1 MTPAGWA
8 ALMAG
13 LLVAVNL
20 AGQAIALWR
29 LRRPL
34 QRSAL
39 LAELPPVTIV
49 RPVRGIEAFS
59 RETAVSGLELDYPRY
74 STIFCVA
81 DGDDPIIPL
90 IEELIAQYGADKVRL
105 IVGDVAV
112 SANPKLNNCVRG
124 WEAATTDWVILAD
137 SNVLMPKDYVQR
149 MMAAWRPETGLVC
162 STPAGSRPQ
171 NFGAEVECAFLNA
184 FQARWQYVGEAL
196 GLGFAQGKSMLWN
209 KPFLDANGGIAALGA
224 EIAEDAA
231 STKLVRAAGKHVH
244 LVGQP
249 FEQPLGSRRIADAV
263 QRQFRWARL
272 RRVTFLPFFMLEIL
286 SAPLLPV
293 LLAAFAGPGLGLPFW
308 LGPLLVLLV
317 WYAGDI
323 VLSAGV
329 GWFLNWRSPFA
340 MLVRDI
346 AFPGVWAYAFVG
358 GEVSWRGN
366 AMKIRTDGTNELNQ
380 ATPALSAAGAK
391 ISTDPAR
398 H

>member
-366 AMKIRTDGTNELNQ
+366 AMKIRTDGANELNQ

>member
-8 ALMAG
+8 AAAAG
-13 LLVAVNL
+13 LVLATNL
-20 AGQAIALWR
+20 ASQAIAIWR

-34 QRSAL
+34 ERSAL

-81 DGDDPIIPL
+81 DAHDPIIPL
-90 IEELIAQYGADKVRL
+90 IEELIGRYGAEKVRL
-105 IVGDVAV
+105 IVGDVPV

-124 WEAATTDWVILAD
+124 WEEATTDWVILAD
-137 SNVLMPKDYVQR
+137 SNVLMPKDYIQR
-149 MMAAWRPETGLVC
+149 MLAAWRPDTGLVC

-171 NFGAEVECAFLNA
+171 SFGAEVECAFLNA

-196 GLGFAQGKSMLWN
+196 GMGFAQGKSMLWN

-249 FEQPLGSRRIADAV
+249 FEQPLGPRRLADAV

-272 RRVTFLPFFMLEIL
+272 RRVTFLPYFMLELISAPML
-286 SAPLLPV
+286 AAVLAAFGAPALGLPVWLAPLL
-293 LLAAFAGPGLGLPFW
+293 ALGL
-308 LGPLLVLLV
+308 

-323 VLSAGV
+323 ALSAST
-329 GWFLNWRSPFA
+329 GWFMNWRTPLA

-366 AMKIRTDGTNELNQ
+366 AMKIATDGDNRLND
-380 ATPALSAAGAK
+380 AVPGLTTAK
-391 ISTDPAR
+391 ISD
-398 H
+398 

>member
-8 ALMAG
+8 ATIAV
-13 LLVAVNL
+13 LLVVMNL
-20 AGQAIALWR
+20 VSQAIALWR

-39 LAELPPVTIV
+39 LDTLPPVTIV

-81 DGDDPIIPL
+81 DAHDPIIPL
-90 IEELIAQYGADKVRL
+90 IEELIGIYGPEKVRL
-105 IVGDVAV
+105 IVGDVPV

-124 WEAATTDWVILAD
+124 WEASATDWVILAD
-137 SNVLMPKDYVQR
+137 SNVLMPRDYIQR
-149 MMAAWRPETGLVC
+149 MLAAWQPTTGLVC
-162 STPAGSRPQ
+162 STPAGSRPLC
-171 NFGAEVECAFLNA
+171 FGAEVECAFLNA

-231 STKLVRAAGKHVH
+231 STKLVRNTGRHVH

-249 FEQPLGSRRIADAV
+249 FEQPLGRRRLRDVV

-272 RRVTFLPFFMLEIL
+272 RRVTFLPFFALEIL
-286 SAPLLPV
+286 STPFLAAV
-293 LLAAFAGPGLGLPFW
+293 LAAFGASALGLPVW
-308 LGPLLVLLV
+308 LAPLLVLIV

-323 VLSAGV
+323 LLSASV

-340 MLVRDI
+340 MLARDI
-346 AFPGVWAYAFVG
+346 AFPGIWAYAFVG

-366 AMKIRTDGTNELNQ
+366 AMKISTDGANKLND
-380 ATPALSAAGAK
+380 AAPTLSAANTK
-391 ISTDPAR
+391 ISD
-398 H
+398 

>member
-137 SNVLMPKDYVQR
+137 SNVLMPKDYIQR

-209 KPFLDANGGIAALGA
+209 KPFLDSNGGIAALGA

-366 AMKIRTDGTNELNQ
+366 AMKIRTDGANELNQ

>member
-8 ALMAG
+8 ALMVG

-137 SNVLMPKDYVQR
+137 SNVLMPKDYIQR

-366 AMKIRTDGTNELNQ
+366 AMKIRTDGANELNQ

>member
-1 MTPAGWA
+1 VTSAHWA
-8 ALMAG
+8 ALFAG
-13 LLVAVNL
+13 LLLATNL
-20 AGQAIALWR
+20 LSQAIAFWR
-29 LRRPL
+29 FRKSFA
-34 QRSAL
+34 RSAL
-39 LAELPPVTIV
+39 LDQLPPVTIV

-59 RETAVSGLELDYPRY
+59 RETAISGLELDYPRY

-81 DGDDPIIPL
+81 DADDPIIPL
-90 IEELIAQYGADKVRL
+90 IEELARVYGADRVRL

-124 WEAATTDWVILAD
+124 WEAAETEWVILAD
-137 SNVLMPKDYVQR
+137 SNVLMPKDYIQR
-149 MMAAWRPETGLVC
+149 MLAAWRADTGLVC

-171 NFGAEVECAFLNA
+171 SFGAEVECAFLNP

-231 STKLVRAAGKHVH
+231 ATKLVRGAGRHVH

-249 FEQPLGSRRIADAV
+249 FEQPLGPRRLADAV

-272 RRVTFLPFFMLEIL
+272 RRVTFLPFFALEIL
-286 SAPLLPV
+286 AAPILPAV
-293 LLAAFAGPGLGLPFW
+293 LAGFAMPALGLPIW
-308 LGPLLVLLV
+308 LGPVLALAI

-323 VLSAGV
+323 ALSLGV
-329 GWFLNWRSPFA
+329 GWFVNWRTPLA
-340 MLVRDI
+340 LLVRDI

-366 AMKIRTDGTNELNQ
+366 AMKIRTDGDSALND
-380 ATPALSAAGAK
+380 ALPVV
-391 ISTDPAR
+391 STQVAR
-398 H
+398 DGG

>member
-8 ALMAG
+8 GLFAA
-13 LLVAVNL
+13 LLVATNL
-20 AGQAIALWR
+20 LSQAIAF
-29 LRRPL
+29 RRFRKSSA
-34 QRSAL
+34 RSAL
-39 LAELPPVTIV
+39 LDALPPVTIV

-59 RETAVSGLELDYPRY
+59 RETAVSGLELDYPDY
-74 STIFCVA
+74 VTIFAVA
-81 DGDDPIIPL
+81 DADDPIIPL
-90 IEELIAQYGADKVRL
+90 IEELIGSYGAERVKL

-124 WEAATTDWVILAD
+124 WEAATTDWVILTD
-137 SNVLMPKDYVQR
+137 SNVLMPKDYIQR
-149 MMAAWRPETGLVC
+149 MLAAWRPESGLVC

-171 NFGAEVECAFLNA
+171 SFGAEVECAFLNP

-231 STKLVRAAGKHVH
+231 ATKLVRRAGKHVH

-249 FEQPLGSRRIADAV
+249 FEQPLGPRRLADAV

-272 RRVTFLPFFMLEIL
+272 RRVTFLPFFALEIL
-286 SAPLLPV
+286 AAPILPAM
-293 LLAAFAGPGLGLPFW
+293 LAGFAAPAFGLPFW
-308 LGPLLVLLV
+308 LGPVLVLAI

-323 VLSAGV
+323 ALSVGV
-329 GWFLNWRSPFA
+329 GWFVNWRTLLA
-340 MLVRDI
+340 LLVRDI

-366 AMKIRTDGTNELNQ
+366 AMKIKTDGVSELND
-380 ATPALSAAGAK
+380 AVPAM
-391 ISTDPAR
+391 TTQVAR
-398 H
+398 DGS

>member
-8 ALMAG
+8 ALAAG

-20 AGQAIALWR
+20 AGQAIAFWR

-34 QRSAL
+34 PRSAL

-59 RETAVSGLELDYPRY
+59 RETAISGLELDYPRY

-81 DGDDPIIPL
+81 DAHDPIIPL
-90 IEELIAQYGADKVRL
+90 IEELIGIYGHDKVRL
-105 IVGDVAV
+105 IVGDVPV

-124 WEAATTDWVILAD
+124 WQEAKTDWVILAD
-137 SNVLMPKDYVQR
+137 SNVLMPKDYIQR
-149 MMAAWRPETGLVC
+149 MLAAWRFDTGLVC

-231 STKLVRAAGKHVH
+231 STKLVRGAGKHVH

-286 SAPLLPV
+286 STPF
-293 LLAAFAGPGLGLPFW
+293 LAAALAALGAPALGLPFW
-308 LGPLLVLLV
+308 AGPLLVLLV
-317 WYAGDI
+317 WYLGDI
-323 VLSAGV
+323 VLSARV
-329 GWFLNWRSPFA
+329 GWFLNWRAPFA

-346 AFPGVWAYAFVG
+346 AFPGVWAYAFIG

-366 AMKIRTDGTNELNQ
+366 AMTIRADGANELNP
-380 ATPALSAAGAK
+380 ATPALSGAGAK

>member
-8 ALMAG
+8 ALFAG
-13 LLVAVNL
+13 LLSATNL
-20 AGQAIALWR
+20 ASQAIALWR
-29 LRRPL
+29 LRRPM

-39 LAELPPVTIV
+39 LDELPPVTIV

-59 RETAVSGLELDYPRY
+59 RETAISGLELDYPRY

-81 DGDDPIIPL
+81 DAHDPIIPL
-90 IEELIAQYGADKVRL
+90 IEELIGIYGTEKVRL

-124 WEAATTDWVILAD
+124 WEEATTDWVILAD
-137 SNVLMPKDYVQR
+137 SNVLMPKDYIQR
-149 MMAAWRPETGLVC
+149 MLAAWQSDTGLVC

-171 NFGAEVECAFLNA
+171 SFGAEVECAFLNA
-184 FQARWQYVGEAL
+184 FQARWQYVSEAL

-209 KPFLDANGGIAALGA
+209 KPFLDANGGIAALGQ

-231 STKLVRAAGKHVH
+231 ATKLVRGAGRHVH

-249 FEQPLGSRRIADAV
+249 FEQPLGPRRLADAV

-286 SAPLLPV
+286 STPFLAAV
-293 LLAAFAGPGLGLPFW
+293 LAAFGASAVGMPFW
-308 LGPLLVLLV
+308 AAPLSVLLL

-329 GWFLNWRSPFA
+329 GWFLNWRAPIA
-340 MLVRDI
+340 MLARDI

-366 AMKIRTDGTNELNQ
+366 AMKIRTDGANELNDT
-380 ATPALSAAGAK
+380 TPTLSAANAK
-391 ISTDPAR
+391 ISD
-398 H
+398 

>member
-8 ALMAG
+8 AVIAV
-13 LLVAVNL
+13 LLVAMNL
-20 AGQAIALWR
+20 VSQAIALWR
-29 LRRPL
+29 LRRPM

-81 DGDDPIIPL
+81 DAHDPIIPL
-90 IEELIAQYGADKVRL
+90 IEELIGTYGAEKARL
-105 IVGDVAV
+105 IVGDVPV

-124 WEAATTDWVILAD
+124 WDAAATDWVILAD
-137 SNVLMPKDYVQR
+137 SNVLMPKDYIQR
-149 MMAAWRPETGLVC
+149 MLAAWRPETGLVC

-171 NFGAEVECAFLNA
+171 SFGAEVECAFLNA

-209 KPFLDANGGIAALGA
+209 KPFLDANGGIATLGA

-231 STKLVRAAGKHVH
+231 STKLVREAGRHVH
-244 LVGQP
+244 LVDQP
-249 FEQPLGSRRIADAV
+249 FEQPLGPRRLADAV

-272 RRVTFLPFFMLEIL
+272 RRVTFLPFFALEIL
-286 SAPLLPV
+286 ATPFLAAV
-293 LLAAFAGPGLGLPFW
+293 LAAFGASALGLLVW
-308 LGPLLVLLV
+308 LAPLLVLLV
-317 WYAGDI
+317 WYVGDI
-323 VLSAGV
+323 VLSASV

-340 MLVRDI
+340 MLARDI
-346 AFPGVWAYAFVG
+346 AFPGIWAYAFVG

-366 AMKIRTDGTNELNQ
+366 AMKIRADGANELNDALPAASAQ
-380 ATPALSAAGAK
+380 AGH
-391 ISTDPAR
+391 DGR
-398 H
+398 

>member
-137 SNVLMPKDYVQR
+137 SNVLMPKDYIQR

-366 AMKIRTDGTNELNQ
+366 AMKIRTDGANELNQ

>member
-8 ALMAG
+8 AAIAV
-13 LLVAVNL
+13 LLVAMNL
-20 AGQAIALWR
+20 VSQAIALWR

-34 QRSAL
+34 QGSAL
-39 LAELPPVTIV
+39 LDTSPPVTIV
-49 RPVRGIEAFS
+49 RPLRGIEAFS

-81 DGDDPIIPL
+81 DAHDPIIPL
-90 IEELIAQYGADKVRL
+90 IEELIGIHGAEKIRL
-105 IVGDVAV
+105 IVGDVPV

-137 SNVLMPKDYVQR
+137 SNVLMPRDYIQR
-149 MMAAWRPETGLVC
+149 MLAAWQPTTGLVC
-162 STPAGSRPQ
+162 STPAGSRPAC
-171 NFGAEVECAFLNA
+171 FGAEVECAFLNA
-184 FQARWQYVGEAL
+184 FHARWQYVGEAL

-231 STKLVRAAGKHVH
+231 STKLVRNTGRQVH

-249 FEQPLGSRRIADAV
+249 FEQPLGRRRLRDAV

-272 RRVTFLPFFMLEIL
+272 RRVTFLPFFALEIL
-286 SAPLLPV
+286 ATPFLAA
-293 LLAAFAGPGLGLPFW
+293 LLAAFGASALGLPVW
-308 LGPLLVLLV
+308 LAPLLALLV

-323 VLSAGV
+323 VLSASV

-340 MLVRDI
+340 MLARDI
-346 AFPGVWAYAFVG
+346 AFPGIWVYAFVG

-366 AMKIRTDGTNELNQ
+366 AMKIRTDGANKLNDAVPAAPAQ
-380 ATPALSAAGAK
+380 AGR
-391 ISTDPAR
+391 DG

>member
-8 ALMAG
+8 GLFAA
-13 LLVAVNL
+13 LLVATNL
-20 AGQAIALWR
+20 LSQAIAFWR
-29 LRRPL
+29 FRKPL
-34 QRSAL
+34 APSAL
-39 LAELPPVTIV
+39 REALPPVTIV

-59 RETAVSGLELDYPRY
+59 RETAISGLELDYPDY
-74 STIFCVA
+74 VTIFAVA
-81 DGDDPIIPL
+81 DADDPIIPL
-90 IEELIAQYGADKVRL
+90 IEELIGIYGAGKVKL

-124 WEAATTDWVILAD
+124 WAEAKTDWVILAD
-137 SNVLMPKDYVQR
+137 SNVLMPRDYIQR
-149 MMAAWRPETGLVC
+149 MLAAWRPDTGLVC

-171 NFGAEVECAFLNA
+171 NFGAEVECAFLNP

-231 STKLVRAAGKHVH
+231 ATKLVRGAGKHVH

-249 FEQPLGSRRIADAV
+249 FEQPLGPRRLADAV

-272 RRVTFLPFFMLEIL
+272 RRVTFLPFFALEIL
-286 SAPLLPV
+286 AAPILPAA
-293 LLAAFAGPGLGLPFW
+293 LAALAAPAFGLPFW
-308 LGPLLVLLV
+308 LGPLLVLMI

-323 VLSAGV
+323 ALSLGV
-329 GWFLNWRSPFA
+329 GWFVNWRTPLA

-346 AFPGVWAYAFVG
+346 AFPAVWAYAFVG

-366 AMKIRTDGTNELNQ
+366 AMKIRTNGVSELND
-380 ATPALSAAGAK
+380 AVPASVSAGLRR
-391 ISTDPAR
+391 DQQN
-398 H
+398 

>member
-1 MTPAGWA
+1 MTAAGWA
-8 ALMAG
+8 AGLAV

-34 QRSAL
+34 QRSAV
-39 LAELPPVTIV
+39 LADLPPVTIV

-59 RETAVSGLELDYPRY
+59 RETAVSGLELDYPSY

-81 DGDDPIIPL
+81 DGDDPIVPL
-90 IEELIAQYGADKVRL
+90 IEEMIARYGADKVRL
-105 IVGDVAV
+105 IVGDVVV

-137 SNVLMPKDYVQR
+137 SNVLMPKDYIQR
-149 MMAAWRPETGLVC
+149 MLAAWRPETGLVC

-171 NFGAEVECAFLNA
+171 SFGAEVECAFLNA

-209 KPFLDANGGIAALGA
+209 KPFLDARGGIAALGA

-231 STKLVRAAGKHVH
+231 ATKLVRSAGKHVH

-249 FEQPLGSRRIADAV
+249 FEQPLGPRRIADAV

-272 RRVTFLPFFMLEIL
+272 RRVTFLPFFAIEIL

-293 LLAAFAGPGLGLPFW
+293 LLAAFACLGSGLPVW
-308 LGPLLVLLV
+308 LGPLAVLVL
-317 WYAGDI
+317 WYLGDI

-346 AFPGVWAYAFVG
+346 AFPGIWAYAFVG

-366 AMKIRTDGTNELNQ
+366 AMKIRTDGTNELNDT
-380 ATPALSAAGAK
+380 APALSAARAK
-391 ISTDPAR
+391 ISD
-398 H
+398 

>member
-1 MTPAGWA
+1 MTSAGWA
-8 ALMAG
+8 ASFAV

-20 AGQAIALWR
+20 ASQAIALWR

-39 LAELPPVTIV
+39 LDQLPPVTIV

-59 RETAVSGLELDYPRY
+59 RETAISGLELDYPAHT
-74 STIFCVA
+74 TIFSVA
-81 DGDDPIIPL
+81 DAHDPIIPL
-90 IEELIAQYGADKVRL
+90 INELIGIYGADKARL
-105 IVGDVAV
+105 IIGDVPV

-124 WEAATTDWVILAD
+124 WEEATTDWVILAD
-137 SNVLMPKDYVQR
+137 SNVLMPTDYIQR
-149 MMAAWRPETGLVC
+149 MLAAWRPDTGLVC
-162 STPAGSRPQ
+162 STPAGSHPQ
-171 NFGAEVECAFLNA
+171 SFGAEVECAFLNA

-209 KPFLDANGGIAALGA
+209 KPFLDANGGIAVLGA

-249 FEQPLGSRRIADAV
+249 FEQPLGPRRLADAV

-272 RRVTFLPFFMLEIL
+272 RRVTFLPFFMLEIIA
-286 SAPLLPV
+286 APLLPAV
-293 LLAAFAGPGLGLPFW
+293 LAYFGAPALGLPHW
-308 LGPLLVLLV
+308 LAPLLALAI

-323 VLSAGV
+323 ILSRGV
-329 GWFLNWRSPFA
+329 GWYLNWRSLAA

-346 AFPGVWAYAFVG
+346 AFPGIWAYAFIG

-366 AMKIRTDGTNELNQ
+366 AMKICTDGDNRLNDVVPGL
-380 ATPALSAAGAK
+380 TTAK
-391 ISTDPAR
+391 ISD
-398 H
+398 

>member
-137 SNVLMPKDYVQR
+137 SNVLMPKDYIQR

-209 KPFLDANGGIAALGA
+209 KPFLDSNGGIAALGA

-293 LLAAFAGPGLGLPFW
+293 LLAAFASPGLGLPFW

-366 AMKIRTDGTNELNQ
+366 AMKIRTDGANELNQ

>member
-8 ALMAG
+8 ALFAG
-13 LLVAVNL
+13 LLVATNL
-20 AGQAIALWR
+20 VSQAIALWR
-29 LRRPL
+29 FRKPVKP
-34 QRSAL
+34 SAL
-39 LAELPPVTIV
+39 LDELPPVTIV

-81 DGDDPIIPL
+81 DADDPIIPL
-90 IEELIAQYGADKVRL
+90 LAELIERYGTEKVRL

-124 WEAATTDWVILAD
+124 WEEATTDWVILAD
-137 SNVLMPKDYVQR
+137 SNVLMPKDYIQR
-149 MMAAWRPETGLVC
+149 MLAAWRPDSGLVC
-162 STPAGSRPQ
+162 STPAGSRPES
-171 NFGAEVECAFLNA
+171 FGAEVECAFLNP

-231 STKLVRAAGKHVH
+231 ATKLVRGAGKHVH

-249 FEQPLGSRRIADAV
+249 FEQPLGPRRLADAV

-272 RRVTFLPFFMLEIL
+272 RRVTFLPFFALE
-286 SAPLLPV
+286 
-293 LLAAFAGPGLGLPFW
+293 LLAAPILPAVLAGLAAPAFGLPFW
-308 LGPLLVLLV
+308 LGPVLALMI

-323 VLSAGV
+323 TLSVGV
-329 GWFLNWRSPFA
+329 GWFVNWRTPLA

-366 AMKIRTDGTNELNQ
+366 AMKIRTDGVSELNDAAP
-380 ATPALSAAGAK
+380 ATP
-391 ISTDPAR
+391 TQVAR
-398 H
+398 DGG

>member
-1 MTPAGWA
+1 MTPAHWA
-8 ALMAG
+8 VLFAG
-13 LLVAVNL
+13 LLLAMNL
-20 AGQAIALWR
+20 LSQAIAFWR
-29 LRRPL
+29 FRKSFA
-34 QRSAL
+34 RSAL
-39 LAELPPVTIV
+39 LAELPPVTII

-59 RETAVSGLELDYPRY
+59 RETAISGFELDYPRY

-81 DGDDPIIPL
+81 DADDPIIPL
-90 IEELIAQYGADKVRL
+90 IEELAGVYGTDKVRL

-124 WEAATTDWVILAD
+124 WEAAETDWVILAD
-137 SNVLMPKDYVQR
+137 SNVLMPKDYIQR
-149 MMAAWRPETGLVC
+149 MLEVWRPDTGLVC

-171 NFGAEVECAFLNA
+171 SFGAEVECAFLNP

-231 STKLVRAAGKHVH
+231 ATKLVRRAGRHVH

-249 FEQPLGSRRIADAV
+249 FEQPLGPRRLADAV

-272 RRVTFLPFFMLEIL
+272 RRVTFLPFFALEIL
-286 SAPLLPV
+286 AAPILPAV
-293 LLAAFAGPGLGLPFW
+293 LAGLGAPSFGLPFW
-308 LGPLLVLLV
+308 LGPVLALAI

-323 VLSAGV
+323 AVSLGV
-329 GWFLNWRSPFA
+329 GWFVNWRTPLA
-340 MLVRDI
+340 LLVRDI

-366 AMKIRTDGTNELNQ
+366 AMKIKTDGVSELND
-380 ATPALSAAGAK
+380 AVPAM
-391 ISTDPAR
+391 STQVSRDGS
-398 H
+398 